1 MTKLIKILLI
11 SAVFAALLMLF
22 KFGVVEPAYTLKHGN
37 PPLYGEMFYKG
48 RCIMRIFAAIL
59 FCLFIGGCVP
69 TTGLVFVNN
78 SSSDLILSLMN
89 TDNSYVLLEK
99 YNLPQNH
106 QHNALQVQGVKCTL
120 LLETKHKEKYVYQFQ
135 AKDDWKIYTVMYVV
149 IMPDMSLY
157 LVDSI
162 SELQT
167 NTNGSHHLLP
177 TKFVQ

>member
-1 MTKLIKILLI
+1 
-11 SAVFAALLMLF
+11 
-22 KFGVVEPAYTLKHGN
+22 
-37 PPLYGEMFYKG
+37 
-48 RCIMRIFAAIL
+48 MRIFAAIL

-89 TDNSYVLLEK
+89 TDNSYVLLKK

-106 QHNALQVQGVKCTL
+106 QHNTLQAQGVKCTL

-135 AKDDWKIYTVMYVV
+135 AKEEKCKIYTVMYVV

-162 SELQT
+162 SELQK